1 MDLRLIQPVPLAA
14 SGGGEHEGPGYFGL
28 VFYVGLVLS
37 IMALLIWQTRKG
49 IRVRVFKNPVA
60 QAAEQMYLFIEGMC
74 VNIIGHG
81 GRKYIT
87 FIGTLWFVIFVS
99 NSVALFFASSPSAD
113 LSFNLAMALLA
124 IAYVQFCGVQSHAQP
139 LIARGMGKVRA
150 WLIGIVRHMRHFGGP
165 KMGRDTALEAAVAA
179 IMPFMLFPIE
189 LISEL
194 MKNVSLPLRLFGNI
208 HGGHVAVETLNT
220 QYGPMMHFPVGGLL
234 ILVKLLT
241 VIVQALVFTML
252 TCVYI
257 SLVTHHEE
265 EHGGGHEPAHAH

>member
-1 MDLRLIQPVPLAA
+1 
-14 SGGGEHEGPGYFGL
+14 
-28 VFYVGLVLS
+28 
-37 IMALLIWQTRKG
+37 
-49 IRVRVFKNPVA
+49 
-60 QAAEQMYLFIEGMC
+60 
-74 VNIIGHG
+74 
-81 GRKYIT
+81 
-87 FIGTLWFVIFVS
+87 
-99 NSVALFFASSPSAD
+99 
-113 LSFNLAMALLA
+113 
-124 IAYVQFCGVQSHAQP
+124 
-139 LIARGMGKVRA
+139 
-150 WLIGIVRHMRHFGGP
+150 
-165 KMGRDTALEAAVAA
+165 MGRDTALEAAVAA